1 VITEHSPIRE
11 LGHRVFPRPSP
22 TDDETDYRKAALR
35 RCEMLIKNYEK
46 YSLRAWRYYTGFQV
60 ATLVLA
66 GLTPFLLLYGSGVP
80 QPIQALPSALAALA
94 AGINA
99 VFHSREDAIR
109 QRITRELLKSERAK
123 FLTRTSP
130 RYGTGVSDAK
140 ALDHFVCRI
149 EELTINE
156 VLKWGTREKEA
167 AVEEQQPLPQTDRY
181 ASPRPA
187 IT

>member
-1 VITEHSPIRE
+1 MRPIIERRRS
-11 LGHRVFPRPSP
+11 G
-22 TDDETDYRKAALR
+22 AA
-35 RCEMLIKNYEK
+35 RCFIENYEK

-80 QPIQALPSALAALA
+80 QPIQALPSALAAFA

-99 VFHSREDAIR
+99 VFHSREDAIGL
-109 QRITRELLKSERAK
+109 RITRELLKSERAK

-130 RYGTGVSDAK
+130 RYGIGISDTQ

-156 VLKWGTREKEA
+156 VLKWGTREKESGPPEWKA
-167 AVEEQQPLPQTDRY
+167 AVEEQPLPQTDRY